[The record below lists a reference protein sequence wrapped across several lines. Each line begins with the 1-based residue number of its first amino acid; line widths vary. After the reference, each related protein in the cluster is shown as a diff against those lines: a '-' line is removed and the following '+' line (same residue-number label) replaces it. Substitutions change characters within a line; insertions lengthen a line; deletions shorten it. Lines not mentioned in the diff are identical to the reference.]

1 MRISDRRGL
10 AHGAAALTASRRW
23 DAATRKGQRLET
35 RAARHK
41 AARKLRLEGRDEVE
55 IRAATPTKIGESGWV
70 GINLLL
76 RSTRKSSGCS

>member
-10 AHGAAALTASRRW
+10 ISSSRGLTVSRSWGAAM
-23 DAATRKGQRLET
+23 RKGQRLEV
-35 RAARHK
+35 RAARHEE
-41 AARKLRLEGRDEVE
+41 ARKQRIESRDEVE

-76 RSTRKSSGCS
+76 RSMRKGSGCS